1 MLTEMIISDEIWY
14 PEQEQQKKIKDKL
27 NVISNK

>member
-14 PEQEQQKKIKDKL
+14 TEQQEQQEEDKE
-27 NVISNK
+27 